1 MVRVRIDLP
10 LFHSPTEAFGYL
22 SGELDVDALPIEGG
36 TFPWPSS
43 WVEDGPRYLAQDSQI
58 WGVSPWELT
67 EAEYLVTMSGFVCGS
82 TADAKACA
90 EFFQRT
96 GGFDLVEY

>member
-22 SGELDVDALPIEGG
+22 SGELDVEALPIEGEA
-36 TFPWPSS
+36 FPWPSS
-43 WVEDGPRYLAQDSQI
+43 WVEGGPRYLGQESQI
-58 WGVSPWELT
+58 WGVSPWEMT
-67 EAEYLVTMSGFVCGS
+67 EAAYLVTMFGFVCES
-82 TADAKACA
+82 TTDARACA
-90 EFFQRT
+90 EFFRLA